1 MFLYKVWID
10 IQLFFPSAPS
20 FSVFYIFDHLI
31 YIVKVT
37 SIRFVLQTRLCQ
49 TLRTSCIG
57 NSSFLFVLNPST
69 FIWWPFFF
77 LMILFQTL
85 LVQFSNHGSC
95 MQRKANQ
102 VFRIIHEFRMTR
114 WLCQI
119 QTRLMVWWHISA
131 ITCQIF
137 MLTRQ
142 KKIITTNSLLSWFYG
157 VLTLFAAIYSSIC
170 DWQVDIMIWHVDIIT

>member
-1 MFLYKVWID
+1 
-10 IQLFFPSAPS
+10 
-20 FSVFYIFDHLI
+20 
-31 YIVKVT
+31 
-37 SIRFVLQTRLCQ
+37 
-49 TLRTSCIG
+49 
-57 NSSFLFVLNPST
+57 
-69 FIWWPFFF
+69 
-77 LMILFQTL
+77 
-85 LVQFSNHGSC
+85 

-142 KKIITTNSLLSWFYG
+142 KKIITTNSFLSWFYG
-157 VLTLFAAIYSSIC
+157 VLTLFAAIYSSIWYLTSWYN
-170 DWQVDIMIWHVDIIT
+170 DLTSPHNYLKSSFQTIMLIFQMLCQFTYQIMMSICHIILLLSALTG